1 MSFIVYGTVNF
12 KILYVK
18 NASVLFTH
26 EITLLLYSV
35 EIMCLHVIA
44 VNLKFNFH

>member
-26 EITLLLYSV
+26 EITLYSV